1 MEYLDWF
8 EAVKKNW
15 DRIAKPLDSLG
26 ELENVVCRIG
36 AIQETDRPHVKNAV
50 AVILCADNGIV
61 EEGVSQCG
69 KEVTR
74 ICAENIAAKK
84 SAVGSLARL
93 TGTEIKVFDI
103 GIEYQKKITG
113 VSDRKISMGAK
124 NFLKE
129 DALSNRQLDEAI
141 KTGIEI
147 AGEMKAAGYD
157 AICIGEMGIGNTT
170 TSAAVTAGILKL
182 GAADVTGRG
191 AGLDDRGLE
200 RKIKVV
206 SRAIDR
212 YDLHNLNPVEI
223 LQKVG
228 GLDIAAMTGVY
239 LGAKKFHI
247 PVILDGAISLA
258 ALLVAD
264 FMDSDVR
271 KYVIASHKG
280 REILGQKILEKMDLH
295 PVIDASLALGEGT
308 GAVLMMNLIRSSLDV
323 YYECVP
329 FSDSGVE
336 QYERFNK

>member
-1 MEYLDWF
+1 MEYAEWF
-8 EAVKKNW
+8 DAVKRNW

-26 ELENVVCRIG
+26 ELENVVCKIG
-36 AIQETDRPHVKNAV
+36 AIQETDRPHVRNAV

-69 KEVTR
+69 KEVTK

-84 SAVGSLARL
+84 SAVGSLAKL
-93 TGTEIKVFDI
+93 TGTEIKVFDV
-103 GIEYQKKITG
+103 GIESSEKIPG
-113 VSDRKISMGAK
+113 VSDRKVSMGTK

-129 DALSNRQLDEAI
+129 DAMSKVQLDEAMD
-141 KTGIEI
+141 TGMKI
-147 AGEMKAAGYD
+147 AGEMKDAGFD

-182 GAADVTGRG
+182 GALDVTGRG
-191 AGLDDRGLE
+191 AGLDDKGLE
-200 RKIKVV
+200 RKINVV
-206 SRAIDR
+206 SRAIEK
-212 YDLHNLNPVEI
+212 YGLHDLTPPEV

-228 GLDIAAMTGVY
+228 GLDIAAMAGVY

-271 KYVIASHKG
+271 NYVIASHKG
-280 REILGQKILEKMDLH
+280 REKLGQRILEQMNLH
-295 PVIDASLALGEGT
+295 PVIDAGLALGEGT
-308 GAVLMMNLIRSSLDV
+308 GAVLMMDLIRSTLDV

-336 QYERFNK
+336 QYERFDR

>member
-93 TGTEIKVFDI
+93 AGTEIKVFDI

-113 VSDRKISMGAK
+113 VSDRKISMGTK

-258 ALLVAD
+258 ALSQITWTV
-264 FMDSDVR
+264 MSE
-271 KYVIASHKG
+271 S
-280 REILGQKILEKMDLH
+280 M
-295 PVIDASLALGEGT
+295 
-308 GAVLMMNLIRSSLDV
+308 
-323 YYECVP
+323 
-329 FSDSGVE
+329 
-336 QYERFNK
+336 